1 MKTFTIM
8 KSYTTF
14 SNIKMD
20 IILIITI
27 CLNIFYFYKLDN
39 ELCTCIT
46 DWRHNFIKY
55 SSYVL
60 LLWEL
65 FVSIL
70 RKTNPDKMHNQGIYN
85 TIRYVIFVLYII
97 YFAVFFNYIGEIN
110 TTKCS
115 CAIDNQPKL
124 NTFLYYYRYLPVIIL
139 CLMLIYPILFILGFI
154 YHGGF

>member
-1 MKTFTIM
+1 MNSFTKT

-65 FVSIL
+65 CVSIL
-70 RKTNPDKMHNQGIYN
+70 RKTNHDIMHDQGIYN

-139 CLMLIYPILFILGFI
+139 CLMLIYPIIRILDFI
-154 YHGGF
+154 YRGRF

>member
-1 MKTFTIM
+1 MISFTR
-8 KSYTTF
+8 F
-14 SNIKMD
+14 FNNEMD
-20 IILIITI
+20 IILIMTI
-27 CLNIFYFYKLDN
+27 SLIIFYFYKLDN

-65 FVSIL
+65 CVSIL
-70 RKTNPDKMHNQGIYN
+70 RKTNPDKLHNQGIYSK
-85 TIRYVIFVLYII
+85 IRNVMFLLYII

-115 CAIDNQPKL
+115 CAIDNQQKL

-139 CLMLIYPILFILGFI
+139 LLMLLYPTIIMLSMNTR
-154 YHGGF
+154 GGF